1 MIHTTKN
8 KGEMPAQSQSS
19 AIEQSVKRCEELT
32 AVFNQRDIFSNDV
45 NLTRARTLAI
55 AADSSSGGAT
65 RKKNSSS
72 PAPHMFST
80 SVLGKSS
87 MSAKSHHTN
96 HSAALMGNMSGGE
109 KASKIPIGMQALQNR
124 LLEVEEASATAQ
136 ARGSSVDAELSKI
149 RAQIYEKEGA
159 NGGGAPSPPVPAHR
173 RNNNAKTNGGG
184 AGKYATTNN
193 SSNNNNS
200 RHAAGGGASAVMAQM
215 KQYGHS
221 SSPAPYPTA
230 ETPIG
235 YRASSDGSSRRLDG
249 VDHSSV
255 QNSRIQE
262 SHVQMLGKV
271 PEPVERGTLAPSEWF
286 QKSTEHLEYPE
297 AEKETRQHFKK
308 RDELKRGVTPVE
320 RYTVPFTTKMTEKE
334 RAWQEGS
341 AKVSISII
349 HPDPLAALRKSSSQP
364 AKPKDDGD
372 DEPQPPRVVNGKSRM
387 ISPTD
392 RAVSPIQKRQRP
404 PPPATSKPSAAKKS
418 SVASPSG
425 GDEPAADNFE
435 KMQDR
440 DQFIRLARSSRQA
453 RKVYESSI
461 AKELLAA
468 ANMLG
473 PHVPLFANQPRKQ
486 KRTKP
491 QLDDGSGDEGSFLKR
506 PDDDEDD
513 EDAQSQLSFSS
524 SDSEEMCEDSHMEAE
539 REGIRHLGDD
549 DSAPQIPGLRGFT
562 SDEKTND
569 LQDTCDLVECCVVC
583 LCQQL
588 SGSRSAITREQ
599 VILRSILIHA
609 LHTALPPLEDELSRR
624 LAFINKKVSVPP
636 AQRRTDAALI
646 SRLLRSWVKGI
657 EVLLTLDMGTIN
669 EEGIPFSVHNEGHL
683 SRMIQNYCRLHEGK
697 DDRVQRLFERWRAN
711 KEEAD
716 SAIIRNDTAKLLKP
730 PPPQQS
736 KALDIVN
743 HFRNVAAVTTDDLAL
758 LDHQTATVTAKQ
770 RDLAQV
776 FLDRITKFL
785 PLPDE
790 SKTIAQRRVEQ
801 VAEFTEADLM
811 LRHQPPNLKH
821 VLLHYTGL
829 LRHAQHLS
837 TTNSLVQPSTNSTAG
852 ASVPSQHLLATPAAG
867 NGSAESFSLLQQNST
882 NFSFGA
888 ANVSTAGVTKFLNV
902 FRTSWGRT
910 PLTGE
915 VEESEAADRATTMQN
930 NTMIMLFD
938 AYFRLLSPL
947 LQERVKLLVRDEKK
961 RSAELRA
968 KMKADAEAFHRALD
982 EIGHVVKA
990 DPQME
995 ARKEALHQVE
1005 RYQLIDKYTVSKIDP
1020 STSDK
1025 LRKSIESSEAWFGYE
1040 TSRRAARAAAANPQN
1055 DDSTWNDDAESDKQA
1070 NNNNRGS
1077 PAGGTS
1083 RMEMIR
1089 IRKLQELEACWQ
1101 KLNIGYSLRVTLHDK
1116 WNHPTKELRHI
1127 DTALKLYRDCIAAVE
1142 LREAAVAKVIDN
1154 EKCNDKTE
1162 RNANRNELFSTMCS
1176 AGQRCELVAKKL
1188 FNDTGDELFVK
1199 SDMYLAKIRDDF
1211 TRISKMI
1218 RSTT

>member
-1 MIHTTKN
+1 
-8 KGEMPAQSQSS
+8 MPAPPQSS
-19 AIEQSVKRCEELT
+19 IIEQSVKRCEELT

-55 AADSSSGGAT
+55 AADVGSSGAA

-72 PAPHMFST
+72 PAPQMFSS

-87 MSAKSHHTN
+87 ISAKSHN
-96 HSAALMGNMSGGE
+96 NNNSSSATALMSSIPGGE
-109 KASKIPIGMQALQNR
+109 KISKLPVGMQALQNR

-136 ARGSSVDAELSKI
+136 ARGSSVDAELSKL
-149 RAQIYEKEGA
+149 RALMHDKEATAGNA
-159 NGGGAPSPPVPAHR
+159 SSPPPAHR
-173 RNNNAKTNGGG
+173 RNTKSTNGGKHST
-184 AGKYATTNN
+184 AGGHNN
-193 SSNNNNS
+193 SS
-200 RHAAGGGASAVMAQM
+200 RHAAGGGASAVMSQL
-215 KQYGHS
+215 KKYGS
-221 SSPAPYPTA
+221 ASPAQPYPSA
-230 ETPIG
+230 ETPVG
-235 YRASSDGSSRRLDG
+235 YRTSSDGSSRRLDG
-249 VDHSSV
+249 VDHHSSPA
-255 QNSRIQE
+255 NSRMTNYTQL
-262 SHVQMLGKV
+262 LGKV

-297 AEKETRQHFKK
+297 AEKDTRQHFKK
-308 RDELKRGVTPVE
+308 RDEMKRGVTPVE
-320 RYTVPFTTKMTEKE
+320 RYTVPFTTKMTDKE

-349 HPDPLAALRKSSSQP
+349 HPDPLAALRTSSSQHQ
-364 AKPKDDGD
+364 KSTGDDGN
-372 DEPQPPRVVNGKSRM
+372 DEPQPPRVVGGKSRVL
-387 ISPTD
+387 SPND
-392 RAVSPIQKRQRP
+392 RAVSPIQKRHRP
-404 PPPATSKPSAAKKS
+404 PPPPGSKPSAKKS
-418 SVASPSG
+418 GASAAPSG
-425 GDEPAADNFE
+425 DDAGSDNFE

-440 DQFIRLARSSRQA
+440 DQFIRLAHSSRKA
-453 RKVYESSI
+453 RRVYESSI

-473 PHVPLFANQPRKQ
+473 PHVPLFANQPKKQ
-486 KRTKP
+486 RRAKP
-491 QLDDGSGDEGSFLKR
+491 QIDDGSGGDEGSFLKR
-506 PDDDEDD
+506 PDDDD
-513 EDAQSQLSFSS
+513 EDEQSQLSFSS

-669 EEGIPFSVHNEGHL
+669 EEGIPFSVHNDGHL
-683 SRMIQNYCRLHEGK
+683 TRMIQQYCRLHEGK

-730 PPPQQS
+730 PPPQQA

-811 LRHQPPNLKH
+811 LRQQPPNLKH

-829 LRHAQHLS
+829 IRHAQHLS
-837 TTNSLVQPSTNSTAG
+837 ANPTPAQQQQPANSTG
-852 ASVPSQHLLATPAAG
+852 VSVQSQHLLATPG
-867 NGSAESFSLLQQNST
+867 VETSLVQNSA

-888 ANVSTAGVTKFLNV
+888 ADVSTAGVTKFLNV

-910 PLTGE
+910 PLTGD

-990 DPQME
+990 DPHME
-995 ARKEALHQVE
+995 ARKDALHQVE

-1025 LRKSIESSEAWFGYE
+1025 LRKSIENSEAWFGYE
-1040 TSRRAARAAAANPQN
+1040 NSRRAARAAAANPQN
-1055 DDSTWNDDAESDKQA
+1055 EESAWNDDAPSSATSEK
-1070 NNNNRGS
+1070 NGGNHRGS

-1101 KLNIGYSLRVTLHDK
+1101 RLNIGYSLRVSLHDK

-1127 DTALKLYRDCIAAVE
+1127 DAALKLYRDCIAAVE
-1142 LREAAVAKVIDN
+1142 VREAAVVEVINN
-1154 EKCNDKTE
+1154 EKRSDKAE
-1162 RNANRNELFSTMCS
+1162 RNANRNELFSSMCS

-1211 TRISKMI
+1211 ARISKMI
-1218 RSTT
+1218 RSAA

>member
-1 MIHTTKN
+1 
-8 KGEMPAQSQSS
+8 MPAHS
-19 AIEQSVKRCEELT
+19 ALIEQSVRKCEELT
-32 AVFNQRDIFSNDV
+32 STFNQRDIFSNDV

-55 AADSSSGGAT
+55 AADSGHNGGQR
-65 RKKNSSS
+65 RKFTS
-72 PAPHMFST
+72 PIPHPTLSHSAITAKST
-80 SVLGKSS
+80 SLQQSVGGTLV
-87 MSAKSHHTN
+87 N
-96 HSAALMGNMSGGE
+96 PGE
-109 KASKIPIGMQALQNR
+109 KPTTSSKLSFGLQTLQNR

-136 ARGSSVDAELSKI
+136 ARGSSVDVELSKL
-149 RAQIYEKEGA
+149 RAQVGERDTIGA
-159 NGGGAPSPPVPAHR
+159 GAPSPVAPSSHR
-173 RNNNAKTNGGG
+173 RSTKGGTAKMPAG
-184 AGKYATTNN
+184 AAP
-193 SSNNNNS
+193 SSNHL
-200 RHAAGGGASAVMAQM
+200 RHAAGGGVSAVNAQAR
-215 KQYGHS
+215 KHGQHHGGS
-221 SSPAPYPTA
+221 TSPALYPSS
-230 ETPIG
+230 ETPVAL
-235 YRASSDGSSRRLDG
+235 RDSSDGSSRRPYD
-249 VDHSSV
+249 DHSSQPAGSRLSDYV
-255 QNSRIQE
+255 QT
-262 SHVQMLGKV
+262 MGKV
-271 PEPVERGTLAPSEWF
+271 PAAVERARLAPSEWF

-308 RDELKRGVTPVE
+308 RDEAKRGVTPVE
-320 RYTVPFTTKMTEKE
+320 RYTVPFSTKMTEKE
-334 RAWQEGS
+334 RAWQDGS

-349 HPDPLAALRKSSSQP
+349 HPDPLAALRKTSH
-364 AKPKDDGD
+364 AKPSTDTGD
-372 DEPQPPRVVNGKSRM
+372 DDPPAPRVVVATSGKTR
-387 ISPTD
+387 ISDPRD
-392 RAVSPIQKRQRP
+392 RAESPIQKKQRP
-404 PPPATSKPSAAKKS
+404 PPPAAGKGLVGKRPAAL
-418 SVASPSG
+418 ASPM
-425 GDEPAADNFE
+425 GDDNDDVFE

-440 DQFIRLARSSRQA
+440 NQFIRLARSSRKA

-486 KRTKP
+486 KRSNP
-491 QLDDGSGDEGSFLKR
+491 HLDNGSGDESSFLNR
-506 PDDDEDD
+506 VDQHDDDDD
-513 EDAQSQLSFSS
+513 DAQSNLSYSS
-524 SDSEEMCEDSHMEAE
+524 SDSEEVGEDAHMEAE

-549 DSAPQIPGLRGFT
+549 DSAAQIPGVRGFT
-562 SDEKTND
+562 SDERTND

-588 SGSRSAITREQ
+588 GGSRSAITREQ

-609 LHTALPPLEDELSRR
+609 LYSALPPLEDELSRR

-646 SRLLRSWVKGI
+646 SRLLRSWVKGC

-669 EEGIPFSVHNEGHL
+669 DEGIPFSIHNEGHL
-683 SRMIQNYCRLHEGK
+683 TRMIQNYCRLHEGK

-730 PPPQQS
+730 PPPQQT
-736 KALDIVN
+736 KAMDIVS
-743 HFRNVAAVTTDDLAL
+743 HFRNLASVTTDDLAL
-758 LDHQTATVTAKQ
+758 LDHQAATVTAKQ

-776 FLDRITKFL
+776 FLDRLTKFL

-801 VAEFTEADLM
+801 VAEITEDDLM
-811 LRHQPPNLKH
+811 LRHEPPNLKH

-829 LRHAQHLS
+829 IRHAQHLS
-837 TTNSLVQPSTNSTAG
+837 AVAPGAAAASAQLPSTG
-852 ASVPSQHLLATPAAG
+852 VSVQSQHLLATPATVDA
-867 NGSAESFSLLQQNST
+867 SLRNDQST
-882 NFSFGA
+882 SFSFGA

-910 PLTGE
+910 PLTGD
-915 VEESEAADRATTMQN
+915 VEESEAADRAATMQN

-938 AYFRLLSPL
+938 AYFRLLSPV

-982 EIGHVVKA
+982 EIGHVVKE
-990 DPQME
+990 DPMMG

-1020 STSDK
+1020 TTADK
-1025 LRKSIESSEAWFGYE
+1025 LRKSIENSEEWFGYE
-1040 TSRRAARAAAANPQN
+1040 QSRRAARVAAANPQN
-1055 DDSTWNDDAESDKQA
+1055 EEWNNNDDAPSTGASEKPA
-1070 NNNNRGS
+1070 GNTRGS
-1077 PAGGTS
+1077 PSGGNT

-1089 IRKLQELEACWQ
+1089 IRKLQELEVCWQ

-1127 DTALKLYRDCIAAVE
+1127 DAALKLYRECIAAVE
-1142 LREAAVAKVIDN
+1142 VREAAVEKVLSN
-1154 EKCNDKTE
+1154 EKNSDKSE
-1162 RNANRNELFSTMCS
+1162 RNTNRNELFSAMCS

-1188 FNDTGDELFVK
+1188 FNDSGDELYVK

-1211 TRISKMI
+1211 ARISKMI
-1218 RSTT
+1218 RTAS